1 MGKRILIL
9 AAIGFPMGVLIA
21 FLIALMGSGS
31 EMHFFSET
39 LLIRMGG
46 NLSAAT
52 AVNILVCGL
61 YGSACMVGTAFYD
74 IERWPLALATVLHYL
89 IVVLGCLGCF
99 LLLGWGDGIRD
110 YLITAGLQ
118 TAVFFLIWLIM
129 YLRYKAQVKE
139 LNELNQKNKQR

>member
-31 EMHFFSET
+31 EMHFFSEM

-61 YGSACMVGTAFYD
+61 YGSACMVGTVFYD

-89 IVVLGCLGCF
+89 IVVLGCLCCF

-139 LNELNQKNKQR
+139 LNELNQKNKKH